1 MAQTTQIVPKFQHAH
16 VMTVINDY
24 SGYTDET
31 PVVSDDSVKF
41 INVFMGPRGID
52 NKLVKVTQSDNFKT
66 IFGESDFA
74 KYGQPLMMPIAE
86 LSSGNASAWCM
97 RVLPDDATLAN
108 SILSIY
114 YKADVAK
121 KKFRIK
127 FKTKSLTGGDAPKS
141 KDELILKGLQLDGE
155 AGDSDEY
162 KDAEGYTQVPIMVV
176 CPMGRGNYGNDQ
188 RWRISSNIDWEI
200 DYKMKIFSFE
210 TLEPISGI
218 QKTST
223 AIGSAI
229 TTTRYSDTTLI
240 QDVIDDQ
247 DPGTAATYFYT
258 YEDQFEKLYDAYCE
272 FLDDVAKANPND
284 VIEKPDLDEFDPFF
298 GRTIG
303 STTLDP
309 YIKIVQ
315 QREAGVLTLAVDDP
329 ADYTDD
335 TVALIDGVEGNILD
349 GGSDGILDTAE
360 DQDTLDAAIE
370 KMYNDAFSGVLDKT
384 ILSKKRV
391 PCNALLD
398 ANYPLSVK
406 KTMMALNEARGDAML
421 YLDTGILSSLSDPV
435 LRQLKVDYAV
445 FNTMRVSK
453 NCQHY
458 KVKDPSTNKKVD
470 VTVTYYLA
478 QKLASHIKTYGTQ
491 QPFANLYAV
500 LSGHIKNSLLPAV
513 EEYEQ
518 DLKDQLV
525 DLRLNYFEAVGE
537 NEFRRM
543 SQNTSQ
549 SESTD
554 LLEESNVLTLLEA
567 KRMIEDDTFDNIYNF
582 SDPDA
587 REAFKNYETSRFESW
602 KGSRVQD
609 ISVDFQMNAWE
620 EQRSTLHCYLSMKF
634 RTITKRVIVE
644 VDINNRTSE

>member
-1 MAQTTQIVPKFQHAH
+1 
-16 VMTVINDY
+16 
-24 SGYTDET
+24 
-31 PVVSDDSVKF
+31 
-41 INVFMGPRGID
+41 
-52 NKLVKVTQSDNFKT
+52 
-66 IFGESDFA
+66 
-74 KYGQPLMMPIAE
+74 
-86 LSSGNASAWCM
+86 
-97 RVLPDDATLAN
+97 
-108 SILSIY
+108 
-114 YKADVAK
+114 
-121 KKFRIK
+121 
-127 FKTKSLTGGDAPKS
+127 
-141 KDELILKGLQLDGE
+141 
-155 AGDSDEY
+155 
-162 KDAEGYTQVPIMVV
+162 
-176 CPMGRGNYGNDQ
+176 
-188 RWRISSNIDWEI
+188 
-200 DYKMKIFSFE
+200 
-210 TLEPISGI
+210 
-218 QKTST
+218 
-223 AIGSAI
+223 
-229 TTTRYSDTTLI
+229 
-240 QDVIDDQ
+240 
-247 DPGTAATYFYT
+247 
-258 YEDQFEKLYDAYCE
+258 
-272 FLDDVAKANPND
+272 
-284 VIEKPDLDEFDPFF
+284 
-298 GRTIG
+298 
-303 STTLDP
+303 
-309 YIKIVQ
+309 
-315 QREAGVLTLAVDDP
+315 
-329 ADYTDD
+329 
-335 TVALIDGVEGNILD
+335 
-349 GGSDGILDTAE
+349 
-360 DQDTLDAAIE
+360 
-370 KMYNDAFSGVLDKT
+370 
-384 ILSKKRV
+384 
-391 PCNALLD
+391 
-398 ANYPLSVK
+398 
-406 KTMMALNEARGDAML
+406 ML